1 MTGFALVM
9 AGAAIAALLLMLLMK
24 KKTGIKTQSAFI
36 FGALAVPLCVLIGR
50 AGFWICNIEW
60 QKKIGASFLDFLGSG
75 YSYMLYGAVIG
86 GFIAAFLTALM
97 NGESPALCA
106 KLAAAEG
113 AMSVGAYDPLSGL
126 LPLDQLKQRI
136 AEYEAGSISCL

>member
-36 FGALAVPLCVLIGR
+36 FGALAVPLCILIGR

-60 QKKIGASFLDFLGSG
+60 QKKIGASFLERPLRLLRGFLREDYRRGRRAG
-75 YSYMLYGAVIG
+75 
-86 GFIAAFLTALM
+86 
-97 NGESPALCA
+97 SPADCCRTIC
-106 KLAAAEG
+106 
-113 AMSVGAYDPLSGL
+113 
-126 LPLDQLKQRI
+126 RI
-136 AEYEAGSISCL
+136 PG